1 MTSTIKDTRK
11 HTYQLVVSCEVYVRG
26 DGLDNADVLDCDA
39 GEVTTTGPIPVDYL
53 DDIDYFDGVIDNL
66 PETARQH
73 DGDVSETL
81 WIVRAYELYEDGS
94 RAEEPDAQSTRWEC
108 ELWEHFYPD
117 AKF

>member
-26 DGLDNADVLDCDA
+26 EGLDNADVLDVDA
-39 GEVTTTGPIPVDYL
+39 GEITTTGPIPAGYL
-53 DDIDYFDGVIDNL
+53 EDLEYFDGIIDNL

-73 DGDVSETL
+73 GGDISETL
-81 WIVRAYELYEDGS
+81 WIISAYELDKNGEP
-94 RAEEPDAQSTRWEC
+94 AEEPDAQSKRWEC